1 MKTSVQFFQ
10 RLLFISPNIENMPHA
25 TDEENTPCGEG
36 PRRLVLCFDGT
47 SNQFQGNEADT
58 NIVKIYQMLER
69 HTPGQFHYYQ
79 RT

>member
-1 MKTSVQFFQ
+1 M
-10 RLLFISPNIENMPHA
+10 E
-25 TDEENTPCGEG
+25 DERE
-36 PRRLVLCFDGT
+36 LVLCFDGT
-47 SNQFQGNEADT
+47 GNQFQGNEADT